1 MRPCVSLSIWRPL
14 ADAYPASRAAATT
27 SRQSNNGRAG
37 SWCCCSCC
45 ATFLGLLLIML
56 LRLLDVEHNVAA
68 PPRSCSATCSAVGS
82 EVERA
87 EEERVAPATCCCARL
102 DESAISFNRLWA
114 CEPSVSATSSSWLY
128 AASWGTAEC
137 DLTAAQLPCH
147 ADNLCPARQ
156 RLGELASKLRSK
168 HCSNDAT
175 AVVAELFEHCVA
187 R

>member
-1 MRPCVSLSIWRPL
+1 MRPCVSVSIWRPL
-14 ADAYPASRAAATT
+14 ADAYPACRAAATT
-27 SRQSNNGRAG
+27 SCQSNNGRAG

-45 ATFLGLLLIML
+45 ATFVGLLLIML

-68 PPRSCSATCSAVGS
+68 LPRSCSATCAAVGS

-87 EEERVAPATCCCARL
+87 EEEGAPATCCGARL
-102 DESAISFNRLWA
+102 NDSAISFNRLWA
-114 CEPSVSATSSSWLY
+114 CEPSFSATSSSWLY
-128 AASWGTAEC
+128 AAGWGTAER
-137 DLTAAQLPCH
+137 TGPLPCH
-147 ADNLCPARQ
+147 AGKLCPARQ

-168 HCSNDAT
+168 HCTNDAT